1 MAKEMNGLF
10 SVSVEG
16 HKEAMEVIKKLTD
29 VAQPGTAYGEPVTVG
44 DHTIITTSEVTVGL
58 GFGYAMGG
66 PTEPGSAVA
75 KESEEAEAEG
85 EGQENTT
92 GGFGGGGGGGGGSS
106 ARPGAVIHIDSKGV
120 RVEPVVDVTKIFLA
134 FFTMLGSI
142 FLMGAKMRKKAKGI

>member
-10 SVSVEG
+10 SVSIKG
-16 HKEAMEVIKKLTD
+16 HKEAMEVMKRLTD

-58 GFGYAMGG
+58 GFGYYTMGG
-66 PTEPGSAVA
+66 PTEPRSAIA
-75 KESEEAEAEG
+75 RESQEAEG

-106 ARPGAVIHIDSKGV
+106 ARPVAVIHIDSQGV

-134 FFTMLGSI
+134 FLTMLGSI
-142 FLMGAKMRKKAKGI
+142 FLMGAKMRRKARGI